1 MSITFL
7 HSSPTPQFPV
17 TEQHSFGLHRLSGS
31 PQIILH
37 GPAIH
42 PSPQSVRAEKYV
54 ASGVRFCDERAIGN
68 PIHATMIF
76 KMPDTT
82 GQSTL
87 FCSQKLSAPHWP
99 RNNEQHSLGSAHGR
113 SMSHSVCIGKSSVSG
128 NGKSS
133 VLTLE
138 QRARREVTKIER
150 NHFMTYS
157 SISIYLGG

>member
-1 MSITFL
+1 M
-7 HSSPTPQFPV
+7 
-17 TEQHSFGLHRLSGS
+17 
-31 PQIILH
+31 
-37 GPAIH
+37 
-42 PSPQSVRAEKYV
+42 
-54 ASGVRFCDERAIGN
+54 
-68 PIHATMIF
+68 MIF

-113 SMSHSVCIGKSSVSG
+113 SMSHSVCIGTSSVSG

-138 QRARREVTKIER
+138 QRARREVTKIEK
-150 NHFMTYS
+150 NHFMTTYS